1 MRKHYSH
8 HHPAV
13 MAWTP
18 EHEAAKN
25 RVTKANKAP
34 LKTARQRQLQR
45 WGIRF
50 RAVTGLVAII
60 IAGLTF
66 DQLEKQGEP
75 PVLAFFILIFGCLTL
90 VSCMK
95 YGE

>member
-13 MAWTP
+13 MAWTA

-25 RVTKANKAP
+25 RVTKANKTP

-75 PVLAFFILIFGCLTL
+75 PVFAFFILIFGCLTL